1 LSFTFTQPTI
11 DHTQQ
16 PAPATSVVAAV
27 NYDRSP
33 SLVDL
38 STQPNTPIE
47 PHEFTSFAEASA
59 AFSSWLPTCNWG
71 KPPTLKRFWYESEKH
86 LTPGVDF
93 VSWGF
98 REHPHWVGASNG
110 EIVERSEENEELAS
124 LGPSPMIAAHESFAE
139 LQEFK
144 TKLNAAFEQV
154 RPAVAPEAMA
164 ALERSAAIA
173 ATPEEAAKQT
183 AELAAEIFGKP
194 VTDETTEVMIESGV
208 CHCGEEMADHNIT
221 SGHSPVDMNIPLS
234 MASPIQVLAHNEANG
249 TNFPVPEPI
258 VANGPAT
265 GPAQTIT
272 LERIAAANNIVMTAC
287 GDIGGEDQPG
297 EGAVKP
303 TEQTSGPTDQ
313 APSPTIRLKYTE
325 AEYADLR
332 RRAEE
337 DYAIELQR
345 KENLYAEISMERA
358 KAEDK
363 VKALK
368 AEEKSQLESLRFL
381 KSEGPKYPKNP
392 EVKVAADGTVANQEE
407 GSPDAAATAP
417 VSSDLDVTD
426 ERYQRYC
433 ALPLLPIVKDIKGLG
448 STKLSTLV
456 DQYPTVGKL
465 LEMQKEKGLQ
475 WYKAIGRGFGEELG
489 SRIENAV
496 GDALAKVQ

>member
-1 LSFTFTQPTI
+1 MSFTFTQPTT
-11 DHTQQ
+11 DLTE
-16 PAPATSVVAAV
+16 PAPAASILSAV

-33 SLVDL
+33 SLVEL
-38 STQPNTPIE
+38 SAAPNTPIE
-47 PHEFTSFAEASA
+47 PHEFTSFAEAAA

-98 REHPHWVGASNG
+98 REHLHWIAANNG
-110 EIVERSEENEELAS
+110 EIVERTEDNEELAS
-124 LGPSPMIAAHESFAE
+124 LGPAI
-139 LQEFK
+139 
-144 TKLNAAFEQV
+144 V
-154 RPAVAPEAMA
+154 RPAVAPEAAA
-164 ALERSAAIA
+164 ALERSAKIA
-173 ATPEEAAKQT
+173 EMGATAHGSMVGFAVSELTKSIPELV
-183 AELAAEIFGKP
+183 AECQPTTEP
-194 VTDETTEVMIESGV
+194 TDEVMIESGV

-345 KENLYAEISMERA
+345 KENQYAEISMARA
-358 KAEDK
+358 RQEDI

-368 AEEKSQLESLRFL
+368 AEEKGQLESLRFL

-433 ALPLLPIVKDIKGLG
+433 ALPLLPIVKDVKGLG